1 YAASNVNFTIS
12 DEGPS
17 LFQFLTG
24 RGRIG
29 RRFAARFWE
38 TESTLGR
45 ERELMI
51 VVCKKWHV
59 AKRLLEYIRQATNVP
74 AIEYL
79 FNEETTPLPDLGG
92 IQTSLEKRTRHR
104 RALMRMLFDYYETDR
119 MIVCM
124 DPSNIE
130 LLQDFAADR
139 SITRILE
146 VNCTFT
152 DDYLIGHAMRV
163 GLAGEQTA
171 PETFD
176 RLLPT
181 IRNDMIF
188 ESDRIRDAD
197 FANLTRIR
205 EEADVGENSTA
216 LAAFL
221 SVPQATAWEIATSD
235 RLFSD

>member
-1 YAASNVNFTIS
+1 
-12 DEGPS
+12 
-17 LFQFLTG
+17 
-24 RGRIG
+24 
-29 RRFAARFWE
+29 
-38 TESTLGR
+38 
-45 ERELMI
+45 
-51 VVCKKWHV
+51 
-59 AKRLLEYIRQATNVP
+59 
-74 AIEYL
+74 
-79 FNEETTPLPDLGG
+79 
-92 IQTSLEKRTRHR
+92 
-104 RALMRMLFDYYETDR
+104 MRMLFDYYETDR

-139 SITRILE
+139 SVTRILE
-146 VNCTFT
+146 VNCAFT
-152 DDYLIGHAMRV
+152 DDYLVGHAMRV

-221 SVPQATAWEIATSD
+221 SVPQATAWEIATSE